1 MKVVYFIE
9 SISCLLIININ
20 IFTNS
25 NRQKLEILNL
35 CISTCVHLHKIYQ
48 KTPQIQRHK
57 INKNGCDIWGNDC
70 LIAHSVK
77 WCRVHFFDPHY
88 MYSVMSENELEI
100 RSWQLDKV
108 THPEKTVAMQFLKFC
123 IQGKSINFK
132 ASLIFFLFS
141 LARIAIYL
149 THKYFYY

>member
-1 MKVVYFIE
+1 
-9 SISCLLIININ
+9 
-20 IFTNS
+20 
-25 NRQKLEILNL
+25 
-35 CISTCVHLHKIYQ
+35 
-48 KTPQIQRHK
+48 
-57 INKNGCDIWGNDC
+57 
-70 LIAHSVK
+70 
-77 WCRVHFFDPHY
+77 
-88 MYSVMSENELEI
+88 MSENELEI
-100 RSWQLDKV
+100 WSWQLDKV